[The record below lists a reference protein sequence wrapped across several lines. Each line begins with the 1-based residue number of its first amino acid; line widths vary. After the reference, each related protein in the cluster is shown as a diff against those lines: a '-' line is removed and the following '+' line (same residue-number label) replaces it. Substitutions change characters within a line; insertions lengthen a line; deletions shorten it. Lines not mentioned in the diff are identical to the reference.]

1 MYLSVIDQAFSD
13 KMARCWPSSFRVSM
27 DWDEAQV
34 NEQVKRNKADIQ
46 PS

>member
-1 MYLSVIDQAFSD
+1 
-13 KMARCWPSSFRVSM
+13 M

-46 PS
+46 PSRPNKIGQ